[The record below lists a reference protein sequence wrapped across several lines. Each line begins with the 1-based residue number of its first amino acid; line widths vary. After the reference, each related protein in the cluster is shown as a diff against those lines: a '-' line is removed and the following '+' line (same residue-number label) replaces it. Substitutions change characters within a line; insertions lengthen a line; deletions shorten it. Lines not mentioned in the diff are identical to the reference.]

1 MNFVLGG
8 TFNSRINLNLREDKA
23 YTYGA
28 RSGFNGNDDY
38 GSFTA
43 SAGIRTDATGDGI
56 VQFENEIRGYAEE
69 GISEEE
75 LVYTRRALG
84 QSDARRYETPTQKLA
99 FLAQILEYDLQ
110 DDFVDKQNEILDAIG
125 QEELGQIAS
134 EHLTMD
140 DMIIVVVGDKQVI
153 LPELEELGYDIIEL
167 DEAGDEVSRL

>member
-1 MNFVLGG
+1 M
-8 TFNSRINLNLREDKA
+8 
-23 YTYGA
+23 
-28 RSGFNGNDDY
+28 
-38 GSFTA
+38 
-43 SAGIRTDATGDGI
+43 
-56 VQFENEIRGYAEE
+56 
-69 GISEEE
+69 
-75 LVYTRRALG
+75 
-84 QSDARRYETPTQKLA
+84 A